1 MKHLKMY
8 TFIIEVILLL
18 LALFGALRLIA
29 GLIALTVPIMDAVL
43 SWMADHALVGGL
55 TVAIGFLLFWF
66 GEECERQI
74 RKERRRGKS
83 GRFQRVPR

>member
-8 TFIIEVILLL
+8 TFIIEVLLL
-18 LALFGALRLIA
+18 ALALFGALRAIA

-55 TVAIGFLLFWF
+55 TVAIGFVVVWF

-74 RKERRRGKS
+74 RKERRRG
-83 GRFQRVPR
+83 

>member
-8 TFIIEVILLL
+8 TFIIEVLLL
-18 LALFGALRLIA
+18 ALALFGALRAIA

-43 SWMADHALVGGL
+43 AWMSDHALVGGL

-66 GEECERQI
+66 GEECEMAIRRE
-74 RKERRRGKS
+74 RKER
-83 GRFQRVPR
+83 GR